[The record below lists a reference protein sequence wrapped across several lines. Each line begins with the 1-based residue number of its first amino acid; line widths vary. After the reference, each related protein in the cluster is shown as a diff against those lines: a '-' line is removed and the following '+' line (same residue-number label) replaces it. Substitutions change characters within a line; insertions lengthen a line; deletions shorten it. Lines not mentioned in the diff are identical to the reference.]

1 MHLLRNK
8 LILIFVIAT
17 LAPLLVT
24 VWISINLLQRSL
36 SLSPTRELDEISKS
50 LQQTGREVYQR
61 ARAALEQEAKSGHPP
76 SRIYAPAEQKEFWAS
91 REPDRFIL
99 GGEGGSRLD
108 YLVRRGNQVLEYSR
122 SLNGIKLNQL
132 AAQYTRAR
140 TVVEHAQTRNLRR
153 GFTYTMISL
162 AASIWVVALLALI
175 YCAHRISRPIQQLTS
190 GLAQVAAGNLEYRVH
205 TGDDDE
211 AGAAVRAFNTMA
223 EQLQQ
228 SRDRLVYVTRL
239 ESWQLLARK
248 MAHEIKNSLTPI
260 RLSME
265 EVAARYSKPSGPN
278 SDVPNP
284 DGPTPDDEFLQQAA
298 QIVVEEV
305 TGLERRVRAFSELGA
320 EPPVCPRP
328 IDVNQLLEERIAFLK
343 SAHPGVNYNVRLADG
358 QPCALADEDLI
369 KGVLTNLL
377 ENAAQA
383 GTTVL
388 GVTAIDQGRIKIEV
402 HDSGP
407 GLSSLAR
414 STLFEPSISFKRGGM
429 GLGLS
434 IARRSALLSGGE
446 IQLVDGLLGGA
457 GFRVLLP
464 AA

>member
-8 LILIFVIAT
+8 LILIFVVAT

-24 VWISINLLQRSL
+24 VWISIDLLQRSL

-61 ARAALEQEAKSGHPP
+61 ARASLQQDAQFGHPP
-76 SRIYAPAEQKEFWAS
+76 SRIYAPNDQKEFWAS
-91 REPDRFIL
+91 REPERFIL
-99 GGEGGSRLD
+99 GGERGSRLD
-108 YLVRRGNQVLEYSR
+108 YLVRHGNQVWEYST
-122 SLNGIKLNQL
+122 SLHGIELNQL

-140 TVVEHAQTRNLRR
+140 TVVEHSQTHNLRR

-190 GLAQVAAGNLEYRVH
+190 GLTQVAAGNLEYRVH

-265 EVAARYSKPSGPN
+265 EVAARYSK
-278 SDVPNP
+278 
-284 DGPTPDDEFLQQAA
+284 PDDEFLQQAA

-446 IQLVDGLLGGA
+446 IQLVDGELGGA

>member
-8 LILIFVIAT
+8 LILIFVFAT
-17 LAPLLVT
+17 LAPLFVT
-24 VWISINLLQRSL
+24 VWISIDLLQRSL
-36 SLSPTRELDEISKS
+36 SLSPTRELDQISKS
-50 LQQTGREVYQR
+50 LQQAGHEVYQQ
-61 ARAALEQEAKSGHPP
+61 ARASLLEESRAGHPANRVYTP
-76 SRIYAPAEQKEFWAS
+76 DERKEFWAS

-99 GGEGGSRLD
+99 SGEQGSRLD
-108 YLVRRGNQVLEYSR
+108 YLVRHGNQVWEYTT
-122 SLNGIKLNQL
+122 SLHGIELNRL
-132 AAQYTRAR
+132 SAQYTRAR
-140 TVVEHAQTRNLRR
+140 TLVEYAQTRNLRR
-153 GFTYTMISL
+153 GFTYAMISL
-162 AASIWVVALLALI
+162 AASIWIVALVALV

-190 GLAQVAAGNLEYRVH
+190 GLSEVAAGNLEYRVH

-265 EVAARYSKPSGPN
+265 EVAVRYSR
-278 SDVPNP
+278 
-284 DGPTPDDEFLQQAA
+284 PTPVEQDDEFLQQAA

-320 EPPVCPRP
+320 EPPVCPKP
-328 IDVNQLLEERIAFLK
+328 IDINQLLEERIAFLK
-343 SAHPGVNYNVRLADG
+343 SAHPGVNYSVRLAEG
-358 QPCALADEDLI
+358 HPCALADEDLI

-414 STLFEPSISFKRGGM
+414 STLFEPSISFKSGGM

-446 IQLVDGLLGGA
+446 IQLVNGELGGA

>member
-8 LILIFVIAT
+8 LILIFIIAT
-17 LAPLLVT
+17 LAPLFVT
-24 VWISINLLQRSL
+24 VWISIDLLQRSL

-61 ARAALEQEAKSGHPP
+61 ARASLEQDAKSGRPP
-76 SRIYAPAEQKEFWAS
+76 SRIYTPAEQQEFWVS
-91 REPDRFIL
+91 REPERFIL
-99 GGEGGSRLD
+99 GGEHGSRLD
-108 YLVRRGNQVLEYSR
+108 YLVRHGNQVWEYST
-122 SLNGIKLNQL
+122 SLHGIELNQL

-140 TVVEHAQTRNLRR
+140 SVVEHAQTRNLRR

-162 AASIWVVALLALI
+162 AACIWIVALVALI

-190 GLAQVAAGNLEYRVH
+190 GLSQVAAGNLEYRVH

-265 EVAARYSKPSGPN
+265 EVSARYSNQVGP
-278 SDVPNP
+278 
-284 DGPTPDDEFLQQAA
+284 GPDDEFLQQAA
-298 QIVVEEV
+298 QIVIEEV

-328 IDVNQLLEERIAFLK
+328 IDINQLLEERIAFLR
-343 SAHPGVNYNVRLADG
+343 SAHPGVNYNVRLAGG

-388 GVTAIDQGRIKIEV
+388 GVTDFDQGRVKIEV

-407 GLSSLAR
+407 GLSSVAR
-414 STLFEPSISFKRGGM
+414 STLFEPSISFKSGGM

-446 IQLVDGLLGGA
+446 IQLVDGELGGA

>member
-8 LILIFVIAT
+8 LIVIFVIAT
-17 LAPLLVT
+17 LAPLFVT
-24 VWISINLLQRSL
+24 VWISIDLLQRSL
-36 SLSPTRELDEISKS
+36 SLSPTRELDQISKS
-50 LQQTGREVYQR
+50 LQQTGLEVYQQ
-61 ARAALEQEAKSGHPP
+61 ARASLVEEARAGRSAK
-76 SRIYAPAEQKEFWAS
+76 RIYTPDERKEFWAS
-91 REPDRFIL
+91 RESERFIL
-99 GGEGGSRLD
+99 SGEQGSRLD
-108 YLVRRGNQVLEYSR
+108 YLVRHGNQVWEYST
-122 SLNGIKLNQL
+122 SLHGIELNRL
-132 AAQYTRAR
+132 ATEYTRAR
-140 TVVEHAQTRNLRR
+140 ALVEYAQTRNLRR
-153 GFTYTMISL
+153 GFTYAMISL
-162 AASIWVVALLALI
+162 AASIWVVALIALV

-190 GLAQVAAGNLEYRVH
+190 GLSQVASGNLEYRVR

-211 AGAAVRAFNTMA
+211 AGAAVHAFNSMA
-223 EQLQQ
+223 EQLQH

-265 EVAARYSKPSGPN
+265 EVAARY
-278 SDVPNP
+278 
-284 DGPTPDDEFLQQAA
+284 TRPDDDFLQQAA

-320 EPPVCPRP
+320 EPPVCPKP
-328 IDVNQLLEERIAFLK
+328 IDINQLLEERIAFLR
-343 SAHPGVNYNVRLADG
+343 SAHPGVNYSVRLADG
-358 QPCALADEDLI
+358 HPCALADEDLI

-388 GVTAIDQGRIKIEV
+388 GVTAIDKGRIKIEV

-414 STLFEPSISFKRGGM
+414 STLFEPSISFKSGGM

-446 IQLVDGLLGGA
+446 IQLVNGELGGA